1 MYCIETAKHVTNFFR
16 PLSRSRSPNIIG
28 FRTKYYGE
36 ILTPLKGGDI
46 ECMWNVKKSR
56 FSTNI
61 SLYLGIDKD
70 RASYC

>member
-46 ECMWNVKKSR
+46 ECMWNVKKIAIFYQYLALSR
-56 FSTNI
+56 N
-61 SLYLGIDKD
+61 
-70 RASYC
+70 R